1 MSITRRKFAIGLGV
15 GGASLALFGCRGT
28 GGPSEGSA
36 GSAGGGTGAEGRPI
50 PLHNNENP
58 LGPSDRAV
66 QAMRTTLGDGAAVG
80 RYPFGYTGDLTE
92 AVANEI
98 GVGADNVMIG
108 NGSTQLLRTVTHVCT
123 SPTRPLVQ
131 GSLTYEECAGYAG
144 LVDHPMVLVP
154 LNDEMKLDLDAM
166 ADAAADA
173 GLVFVV
179 NPNNPTATVHGEDAM
194 GAFIDRVL
202 SESDEARVVVDEAYH
217 DYVTEPS
224 YRTQVALAVEN
235 PRVLVART
243 FSKAHGMAGLRV
255 GYLVGH
261 PDTLREMR
269 RWHHGLSLNV
279 PSLVGA
285 RASIGDRARI
295 EQERERNTGVR
306 QFTLDWFR
314 DRGFEATDSQ
324 TNFIFVRTGMP
335 ASEFRAACRERGIL
349 VGRDFP
355 PFAETHARISIG
367 TREEMETAT
376 AAFGEILAERIETT
390 EAAAMAAARQS
401 GRQTARAA

>member
-15 GGASLALFGCRGT
+15 GGASLALFGCRGA
-28 GGPSEGSA
+28 GGPSEGTA
-36 GSAGGGTGAEGRPI
+36 GAGATAEAVPI

-58 LGPSDRAV
+58 LGPRPGAL
-66 QAMRTTLGDGAAVG
+66 QTMRTTLGDGAAVG
-80 RYPFGYTGDLTE
+80 RYPFGLPGDLAESIGKE
-92 AVANEI
+92 AGVAAE
-98 GVGADNVMIG
+98 NVMIG

-131 GSLTYEECAGYAG
+131 GTLTYEECAGYAAV
-144 LVDHPMVLVP
+144 VDHPVVLVP
-154 LNDEMKLDLDAM
+154 LTDQLKLDLDAM

-173 GLVFVV
+173 GLIFVV
-179 NPNNPTATVHGEDAM
+179 NPNNPTATVHGEDAI
-194 GAFIDRVL
+194 GAFIERVL
-202 SESDEARVVVDEAYH
+202 SESDEARIIIDEAYH
-217 DYVTEPS
+217 DYVTDPS
-224 YRTQVALAVEN
+224 YRTQVGVAAEN

-261 PDTLREMR
+261 PDTLQEMR

-285 RASIGDRARI
+285 RASIEDAEGI

-306 QFTLDWFR
+306 EFTLNWFR

-335 ASEFRAACRERGIL
+335 ASQFREACRERGFL

-355 PFAETHARISIG
+355 PFAETPARISIG
-367 TREEMETAT
+367 TREQMEQAT
-376 AAFGEILAERIETT
+376 AAFGEILAERMETT
-390 EAAAMAAARQS
+390 EAAALAAAHRS
-401 GRQTARAA
+401 GRPAARAA